1 MNYTLYK
8 TFGSHIKKIDGTTGV
23 MFTLWAPN
31 AIKVSVV
38 GDFNNWDG
46 KRNYMNKDIKT
57 GVWSLFIPNLKEGTL
72 YKYMIADKNQKIF
85 MKSDP
90 FAFYSEVRP
99 NTASI
104 VYNPFTPFHWE
115 DKDWLK
121 KERKIISIRN
131 LSASMNST

>member
-8 TFGSHIKKIDGTTGV
+8 TFGSHLKKNNNIDGV
-23 MFTLWAPN
+23 LFTLWAPN
-31 AIKVSVV
+31 AVQVSVV
-38 GDFNNWDG
+38 GDFNDWDG
-46 KRNYMNKDIKT
+46 KRNYMNKDLET
-57 GVWSLFIPNLKEGTL
+57 GVWSLFIPNLKEGTI

-104 VYNPFTPFHWE
+104 VY
-115 DKDWLK
+115 
-121 KERKIISIRN
+121 
-131 LSASMNST
+131 